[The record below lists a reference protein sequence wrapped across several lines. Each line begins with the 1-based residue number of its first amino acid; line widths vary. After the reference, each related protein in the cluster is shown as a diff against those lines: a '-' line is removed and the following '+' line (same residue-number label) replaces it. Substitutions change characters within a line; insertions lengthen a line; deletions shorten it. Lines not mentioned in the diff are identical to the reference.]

1 MNPTL
6 LIGLQRNAWIDAR
19 PKGIENADGKVL
31 VTGLAMRVCCKSRHM
46 GPFSIGIHRTGQFRC
61 ESCDAVLS
69 GVEVY
74 LDTTEHAADG
84 RQALGAHNFAVSLDA
99 VPLAQK
105 VLTREPLVSM
115 S

>member
-1 MNPTL
+1 LAITNTL
-6 LIGLQRNAWIDAR
+6 IDAW
-19 PKGIENADGKVL
+19 PKGIENEKGKLL
-31 VTGLAMRVCCKSRHM
+31 VARRAMREGCTSRHM

-61 ESCDAVLS
+61 ENCDTVLS

-84 RQALGAHNFAVSLDA
+84 KRAQGALKFAEVPIDAIPPKRAVSALER
-99 VPLAQK
+99 VG
-105 VLTREPLVSM
+105 SM